1 MAYTLQQIADGIG
14 RAKRAN
20 NQAAVKELTAL
31 YELQREEL
39 YAQKYGAPPPKPSGF
54 FENIGT
60 GLASGFVSTYENSAI
75 GAATLLE
82 EEEEL
87 KARRKI
93 KDVAESFRPDGG
105 DKDSLTYKL
114 ASGVGSLGAFLPTA
128 LLGPGAL
135 LGAGALAV
143 SGGAGE
149 ASERARAYG
158 ATEEERNKAAFRG
171 MFIGATELI
180 PLGKLSSK
188 LKIPGMP
195 DAMEKL
201 GKKVSPETITG
212 IRTRLQRAAATGVTE
227 GAQEAAAAILQ
238 NLNEQGYNPEQVLFE
253 AGVIEEGAIGGGAGA
268 ILQGVVDLLTKRT
281 VRETIDDR
289 GVTEE
294 DKKPTSKTAPEET
307 TEETPEETAATVT
320 AEPATPVETK
330 QKPKPRA
337 GVETKISAFLG
348 QLDIDK
354 LEQRLANA
362 EQEAKNAGLPVDTY
376 ELMVKSAIDKKKESA
391 DVGKQATGTPDT
403 RATGDSIPSDT
414 EVVGQQRT
422 ADTGDTKRPK
432 QRRLDD
438 SKRDTGR
445 PVGGKKRTF
454 TSLAELQKQ
463 YRAKEQPQVSEEG
476 AKKLRKPKGKVIQ
489 YLDKDLE
496 LPQVNPKTDKL
507 RYRKSKSIVES
518 HSALPQDLQA
528 INRLAGTTVTT
539 GLSKEARKIQKKAA
553 SKRTEKEKK
562 ILAKG
567 LKVVKDSNTPENTE
581 AKVVSNYFKKF
592 DSPMD
597 AMYNLAYEIAEGGT
611 TMKTPKET
619 TLGSLQQYSASDPM
633 KPYVTNKDE
642 KQTNALGYKNAEI
655 VYGWLTKNVSSTT
668 RLQLANR
675 IEEFKGKIAK
685 EIEKEKTQEQKN
697 KEALKRQERANKKAE
712 KEAEEK
718 EREERTSDAKE
729 YIATKGKKAQ
739 VVARIDKEGTD
750 GTLEEV
756 SVDGVKVT
764 AAAKPKKKK
773 LSSQATQQQYFE
785 SVLANQKQKLL
796 NKNVYK
802 KAVEYAMMGTT
813 PDANMK
819 RLATA
824 MSEVTKDTKAVN
836 RILAKEKRER
846 KAKKVESP
854 KEKTIKRVSK
864 KFSGKKGVTKRDILA
879 AYRLEGAAYVKNAT
893 KADDFVGMA
902 ALYDRAKAMDYSL
915 FKGDSKAAE
924 ALSNPISDKTMEL
937 LEENNISE
945 ALLEIAKEIKNPQLK
960 TIANALSKNMGDTK
974 VEFISAQEMRAK
986 SRSKNR
992 VFGMF
997 EHTDNT
1003 IYLNEEL
1010 PLDNHIIM
1018 HEAGHAGLDISVS
1031 TNPNS
1036 SYAKDITSLYEEM
1049 KDDLGT
1055 AYGKGSLREFMA
1067 EASSNIEFRKEIG
1080 GLLAKRASALSRFLR
1095 AVANFFRT
1103 IMGLE
1108 TKVLRDENM
1117 TLDKLDAAIME
1128 VMRPTPDFVNVRTFT
1143 NPPTPSL
1150 MAEIVSEQ
1158 TGKAERDKTTFKQAF
1173 ENKQLGVKALRGLT
1187 KVMHLSSLAEVA
1199 RANGFGQLGY
1209 KLFRTI
1215 ENGRGMLNQNKDI
1228 VEKAMEIHTAFS
1240 KEVGTD
1246 VYRNFNELIYNENF
1260 GATIYQVNPYKKR
1273 KDYEGK
1279 FIDGNNLA
1287 DIWDAQ
1293 QDFIKN
1299 SIPSK
1304 YHKKVEDEFNRGLA
1318 FYKQQYLKLKE
1329 ALNFEL
1335 KNVLEEGDT
1344 KAAKKVR
1351 DKMTAL
1357 LFADGALDV
1366 YYPLVREGNF
1376 RAAFDAMIDDGKGN
1390 KRREKVFLM
1399 FKNIS
1404 ERDAFVAVAKD
1415 DPEIVGKIDI
1425 FEGDAPSSVY
1435 ANRPDGSFVAEVL
1448 STLKANNV
1456 SEKTQQE
1463 IMQMYIN
1470 TLPETS
1476 FARSFTKRN
1485 GTIGFIKNAGI
1496 ALETKGFSLAAQ
1508 TAKIQN
1514 ASEVRS
1520 VQREIIK
1527 KQGDLGTAQAKAIGD
1542 ALSKDHADFAIS
1554 GASFKTIE
1562 QYFKAANQFAFVYTL
1577 GFNVSSAIVNLS
1589 QIPLFVVPYLGARY
1603 GYERTINAFMGAAHM
1618 VVSSKAS
1625 ILENYNVEGT
1635 GAGAV
1640 YTVKESVKQKIR
1652 RHADKA
1658 EAERKIEQMEDLIP
1672 VVKEA
1677 HMRGKLYSWNAL
1689 MEVGTQER
1697 ATFFDKFAHLSALAF
1712 NAGERFN
1719 TQTTIIASYNL
1730 IREQM
1735 VDLKKQGKKYFSPR
1749 LGKEVEV
1756 PTDLSALRDLA
1767 AQDAM
1772 IQAQETNGGATLETT
1787 MPIAKEHVGRVSFM
1801 YKSYGVLMN
1810 TAMIKSYMISTD
1822 RYFKNN
1828 PEQKRIARNQLLGVH
1843 LSSLLLAGIGGMP
1856 IYGLI
1861 SMIVDLFRDDDEDSA
1876 DELTRKAFTEFW
1888 YKGPIVAATGA
1899 DVAARIKLND
1909 LIFQENRFM
1918 RDPSLEE
1925 TISFYLGGPA
1935 WSTAKRYVRMKDDI
1949 VDGEYQRAFE
1959 SFLPGGLSSL
1969 AQGYRYGTEGI
1980 QTRRDGDFIY
1990 EDITK
1995 GEIAAKVFGFA
2006 PAEYTF
2012 RQEQNSRNTRVANDI
2027 KEQSAKLKE
2036 RYYLALRMKDYDRAD
2051 DVIKDIKEFN
2061 AKYGAKGI
2069 VIDSD
2074 SIKASLKRHIKT
2086 SATMHNGVAV
2096 SPLYRNLLRQSN
2108 EEYKQY

>member
-1 MAYTLQQIADGIG
+1 MATLQQLATAIG
-14 RAKRAN
+14 QAEREGDK
-20 NQAAVKELTAL
+20 AAV
-31 YELQREEL
+31 QRMTTVYNREVERL
-39 YAQKYGAPPPKPSGF
+39 SIAKYGAPPAKPAGF
-54 FENIGT
+54 FENIGK
-60 GLASGFVSTYENSAI
+60 GLSSGFVGTYENAAI

-105 DKDSLTYKL
+105 DRDSLTYKL

-128 LLGPGAL
+128 ILGPGAL
-135 LGAGALAV
+135 FGAGALAV
-143 SGGAGE
+143 GGGAGE
-149 ASERARAYG
+149 ASERAREYG

-188 LKIPGMP
+188 LKIPGLP

-212 IRTRLQRAAATGVTE
+212 IRTRLQRAAATGATE
-227 GAQEAAAAILQ
+227 FAQEAAAAILQ

-253 AGVIEEGAIGGGAGA
+253 AGVVEEGTIGGGAGA

-294 DKKPTSKTAPEET
+294 DKKPTQKTAPEET
-307 TEETPEETAATVT
+307 KEEPTTAEETISIFDAKGTKYKARVVERSEAGSVIVVDNEGNQVVLDQSPTAVSADVNDPDYKILSPGHGQKGKILSKINDLDALETTIKGKLKDPKTVGMVRQDLIMDLNAIKAERKRRTEET

-330 QKPKPRA
+330 QKPKRRSNL
-337 GVETKISAFLG
+337 ETKISAFLG
-348 QLDIDK
+348 QLDVDK
-354 LEQRLANA
+354 LEQRLANV

-391 DVGKQATGTPDT
+391 DVGEQATGAPDT

-422 ADTGDTKRPK
+422 ADTGGAKRPVEGG
-432 QRRLDD
+432 LDD

-445 PVGGKKRTF
+445 PAGRKKRTF
-454 TSLAELQKQ
+454 APLAELQKTYKQ
-463 YRAKEQPQVSEEG
+463 KEQERSDLAKEAATGKSVHNV
-476 AKKLRKPKGKVIQ
+476 KPHSKE
-489 YLDKDLE
+489 LE
-496 LPQVNPKTDKL
+496 LPQINPKSKKL
-507 RYRKSKSIVES
+507 RLRTGKKLITS
-518 HSALPQDLQA
+518 HSALEQDMTALRRVAKMPTKSEDGSDILYQVG
-528 INRLAGTTVTT
+528 RLNKKA
-539 GLSKEARKIQKKAA
+539 EAIQKKPEGERTAA
-553 SKRTEKEKK
+553 EQKALEAAVAKSIKDKGEKRPL
-562 ILAKG
+562 I
-567 LKVVKDSNTPENTE
+567 KVAAYLS
-581 AKVVSNYFKKF
+581 AF
-592 DSPMD
+592 DNPMD
-597 AMYNLAYEIAEGGT
+597 ALYNATYEVAESGTQRRDSKLKQISAEAKKIDAKSREERTDKEQKLLEEEYNRINVGTLA
-611 TMKTPKET
+611 
-619 TLGSLQQYSASDPM
+619 LYSNADVM
-633 KPYVTNKDE
+633 QPYVENLGLDKAREVIKWANKNLSVETKKQLEKRRQEFKALIKKELEKDITQQELDE
-642 KQTNALGYKNAEI
+642 KSKQ
-655 VYGWLTKNVSSTT
+655 
-668 RLQLANR
+668 
-675 IEEFKGKIAK
+675 
-685 EIEKEKTQEQKN
+685 
-697 KEALKRQERANKKAE
+697 RQERATKKAE
-712 KEAEEK
+712 KID
-718 EREERTSDAKE
+718 REERTSEAKE

-739 VVARIDKEGTD
+739 VVAGIDKEGTD
-750 GTLEEV
+750 DPVTVKAKGTTERQKKEL
-756 SVDGVKVT
+756 G
-764 AAAKPKKKK
+764 AA
-773 LSSQATQQQYFE
+773 ATQQQYFE
-785 SVLANQKQKLL
+785 RVLQTQKAKLMIP
-796 NKNVYK
+796 NVYK

-813 PDANMK
+813 PNENMK

-824 MSEVTKDTKAVN
+824 MNEVTQDQKEVDK
-836 RILAKEKRER
+836 ILAKERRKR
-846 KAKKVESP
+846 KANKVESQ
-854 KEKTIKRVSK
+854 KEKTIKRINK
-864 KFSGKKGVTKRDILA
+864 KFAGKKGVTKADILA
-879 AYRLEGAAYVKNAT
+879 AYTLEGARYVKNAT
-893 KADDFVGMA
+893 KADDFVGKEQEYKDSI
-902 ALYDRAKAMDYSL
+902 ALGLSF

-937 LEENNISE
+937 LEANNISE

-960 TIANALSKNMGDTK
+960 VIANALSKNMGDTK
-974 VEFISAQEMRAK
+974 VEFVSAQELRAK
-986 SRSKNR
+986 SESKKR

-997 EHTDNT
+997 DPNDNT

-1031 TNPNS
+1031 TNPSS
-1036 SYAKDITSLYEEM
+1036 SYAKDIISLYEEM

-1055 AYGKGSLREFMA
+1055 AYGSTNLREFMA
-1067 EASSNIEFRKEIG
+1067 EASSSIEFRKEIS

-1128 VMRPTPDFVNVRTFT
+1128 VMKPTPDFVNVRTFI

-1158 TGKAERDKTTFKQAF
+1158 TGKTERDKTTFKQAF

-1240 KEVGTD
+1240 KEVGTN

-1260 GATIYQVNPYKKR
+1260 GATIYQVNPYKPR

-1279 FIDGNNLA
+1279 FVDGNNLA

-1376 RAAFDAMIDDGKGN
+1376 RAAFDAMIDDGNGN
-1390 KRREKVFLM
+1390 KRKERIFLM

-1415 DPEIVGKIDI
+1415 DPDIVGKIDT

-1448 STLKANNV
+1448 STLKANGV
-1456 SEKTQQE
+1456 SDKTQQE

-1520 VQREIIK
+1520 VQREIVK
-1527 KQGDLGTAQAKAIGD
+1527 KQGDLGTPQARAIGD

-1577 GFNVSSAIVNLS
+1577 GFNVSSAVVNLS

-1603 GYERTINAFMGAAHM
+1603 GYEKTINAFMGAGHM
-1618 VVSSKAS
+1618 VLSSKAS

-1652 RHADKA
+1652 RHADKD

-1672 VVKEA
+1672 
-1677 HMRGKLYSWNAL
+1677 G
-1689 MEVGTQER
+1689 
-1697 ATFFDKFAHLSALAF
+1697 
-1712 NAGERFN
+1712 
-1719 TQTTIIASYNL
+1719 
-1730 IREQM
+1730 
-1735 VDLKKQGKKYFSPR
+1735 
-1749 LGKEVEV
+1749 
-1756 PTDLSALRDLA
+1756 
-1767 AQDAM
+1767 
-1772 IQAQETNGGATLETT
+1772 
-1787 MPIAKEHVGRVSFM
+1787 
-1801 YKSYGVLMN
+1801 
-1810 TAMIKSYMISTD
+1810 
-1822 RYFKNN
+1822 
-1828 PEQKRIARNQLLGVH
+1828 
-1843 LSSLLLAGIGGMP
+1843 
-1856 IYGLI
+1856 
-1861 SMIVDLFRDDDEDSA
+1861 
-1876 DELTRKAFTEFW
+1876 
-1888 YKGPIVAATGA
+1888 
-1899 DVAARIKLND
+1899 
-1909 LIFQENRFM
+1909 
-1918 RDPSLEE
+1918 
-1925 TISFYLGGPA
+1925 
-1935 WSTAKRYVRMKDDI
+1935 
-1949 VDGEYQRAFE
+1949 
-1959 SFLPGGLSSL
+1959 
-1969 AQGYRYGTEGI
+1969 
-1980 QTRRDGDFIY
+1980 
-1990 EDITK
+1990 
-1995 GEIAAKVFGFA
+1995 
-2006 PAEYTF
+2006 
-2012 RQEQNSRNTRVANDI
+2012 
-2027 KEQSAKLKE
+2027 
-2036 RYYLALRMKDYDRAD
+2036 
-2051 DVIKDIKEFN
+2051 
-2061 AKYGAKGI
+2061 
-2069 VIDSD
+2069 
-2074 SIKASLKRHIKT
+2074 
-2086 SATMHNGVAV
+2086 
-2096 SPLYRNLLRQSN
+2096 
-2108 EEYKQY
+2108 

>member
-1 MAYTLQQIADGIG
+1 M
-14 RAKRAN
+14 
-20 NQAAVKELTAL
+20 
-31 YELQREEL
+31 
-39 YAQKYGAPPPKPSGF
+39 
-54 FENIGT
+54 
-60 GLASGFVSTYENSAI
+60 
-75 GAATLLE
+75 
-82 EEEEL
+82 
-87 KARRKI
+87 
-93 KDVAESFRPDGG
+93 
-105 DKDSLTYKL
+105 
-114 ASGVGSLGAFLPTA
+114 
-128 LLGPGAL
+128 
-135 LGAGALAV
+135 
-143 SGGAGE
+143 
-149 ASERARAYG
+149 
-158 ATEEERNKAAFRG
+158 
-171 MFIGATELI
+171 
-180 PLGKLSSK
+180 
-188 LKIPGMP
+188 
-195 DAMEKL
+195 
-201 GKKVSPETITG
+201 
-212 IRTRLQRAAATGVTE
+212 
-227 GAQEAAAAILQ
+227 
-238 NLNEQGYNPEQVLFE
+238 
-253 AGVIEEGAIGGGAGA
+253 
-268 ILQGVVDLLTKRT
+268 
-281 VRETIDDR
+281 
-289 GVTEE
+289 
-294 DKKPTSKTAPEET
+294 
-307 TEETPEETAATVT
+307 
-320 AEPATPVETK
+320 
-330 QKPKPRA
+330 
-337 GVETKISAFLG
+337 
-348 QLDIDK
+348 
-354 LEQRLANA
+354 
-362 EQEAKNAGLPVDTY
+362 
-376 ELMVKSAIDKKKESA
+376 
-391 DVGKQATGTPDT
+391 
-403 RATGDSIPSDT
+403 
-414 EVVGQQRT
+414 GQQRT
-422 ADTGDTKRPK
+422 ADTGGAKRPVEGG
-432 QRRLDD
+432 LDD

-445 PVGGKKRTF
+445 PAGRKKRTF
-454 TSLAELQKQ
+454 APLAELQKTYKQ
-463 YRAKEQPQVSEEG
+463 KEQERSDLAKEAATG
-476 AKKLRKPKGKVIQ
+476 KPVHNVKPHSKE
-489 YLDKDLE
+489 LE
-496 LPQVNPKTDKL
+496 LPQVNPKSKKL
-507 RYRKSKSIVES
+507 RLRTGKKLITS
-518 HSALPQDLQA
+518 HSALEQDMTALRRAAQMPTKSKDGSD
-528 INRLAGTTVTT
+528 ILYQVGR
-539 GLSKEARKIQKKAA
+539 LSKKAEAIKNKP
-553 SKRTEKEKK
+553 EKERTAAEQKA
-562 ILAKG
+562 LEAAVAKSIKDKG
-567 LKVVKDSNTPENTE
+567 EKRPLIKVAAYLS
-581 AKVVSNYFKKF
+581 AF
-592 DSPMD
+592 DNPMD
-597 AMYNLAYEIAEGGT
+597 ALYNATYEVAESGTQRRDSKLKQISAEAKKIDAKSREERTDKEQKLLEEEYNRINVGTLA
-611 TMKTPKET
+611 
-619 TLGSLQQYSASDPM
+619 LYSNADVM
-633 KPYVTNKDE
+633 QPYVENLGLDKAREVIKWANKNLSVETKKQLEKRRQEFKALIKKELEKDITQKELDE
-642 KQTNALGYKNAEI
+642 KSKQ
-655 VYGWLTKNVSSTT
+655 
-668 RLQLANR
+668 
-675 IEEFKGKIAK
+675 
-685 EIEKEKTQEQKN
+685 
-697 KEALKRQERANKKAE
+697 RQERATKKAE
-712 KEAEEK
+712 KID
-718 EREERTSDAKE
+718 REVRTSDAKE
-729 YIATKGKKAQ
+729 YVATKGKKAQ

-764 AAAKPKKKK
+764 AAAKPKKTKDTKERQKK
-773 LSSQATQQQYFE
+773 ELGAAATQQQYFE
-785 SVLANQKQKLL
+785 RVLQTQKAKLMIP
-796 NKNVYK
+796 NVYK

-813 PDANMK
+813 PNENMK

-824 MSEVTKDTKAVN
+824 MNEVTQDKKAVDK
-836 RILAKEKRER
+836 ILAKEKRER

-854 KEKTIKRVSK
+854 KEKTIKRINK
-864 KFSGKKGVTKRDILA
+864 KFAGKKGVTKADILA
-879 AYRLEGAAYVKNAT
+879 AYTLEGARYVKNAK
-893 KADDFVGMA
+893 KAEDFVGKEQEYKDSI
-902 ALYDRAKAMDYSL
+902 ALGYSF

-924 ALSNPISDKTMEL
+924 ALINPISDKTMEL

-960 TIANALSKNMGDTK
+960 AIANALAKNMGDTK
-974 VEFISAQEMRAK
+974 VEFVSAQELRAK
-986 SRSKNR
+986 SESKKR

-997 EHTDNT
+997 DPNDNT
-1003 IYLNEEL
+1003 IFLNDEL

-1018 HEAGHAGLDISVS
+1018 HEAAHAALDIAVS
-1031 TNPNS
+1031 TSPNS
-1036 SYAKDITSLYEEM
+1036 SYAKDLTSLFEEV

-1055 AYGKGSLREFMA
+1055 AYGKTNVREFIA
-1067 EASSNIEFRKEIG
+1067 EASSNEAFRKEIS

-1103 IMGLE
+1103 IMGLD

-1117 TLDKLDAAIME
+1117 TLDKLDAAIMA
-1128 VMRPTPDFVNVRTFT
+1128 VMNPTPDFVNVRTFT

-1158 TGKAERDKTTFKQAF
+1158 TGKTERDKTTFKQAF
-1173 ENKQLGVKALRGLT
+1173 ENKQLGVKALRALT

-1240 KEVGTD
+1240 KEVGTN

-1260 GATIYQVNPYKKR
+1260 GATIYQVNPYKPR
-1273 KDYEGK
+1273 KEYEGK

-1304 YHKKVEDEFNRGLA
+1304 YHKKVEEEFNRGLA

-1376 RAAFDAMIDDGKGN
+1376 RAAFTAMIDDGNGN

-1425 FEGDAPSSVY
+1425 FEGDAPSTVY

-1448 STLKANNV
+1448 STLKANGV

-1527 KQGDLGTAQAKAIGD
+1527 KQGELGTPQARAIGD
-1542 ALSKDHADFAIS
+1542 ALSKDHAQFAIS

-1577 GFNVSSAIVNLS
+1577 GFNVSSAVVNLS

-1618 VVSSKAS
+1618 VVSAKAS

-1697 ATFFDKFAHLSALAF
+1697 ATFFDKLAHLSALAF

-1861 SMIVDLFRDDDEDSA
+1861 SMIVDVFRDDDEDSA
-1876 DELTRKAFTEFW
+1876 DELTRKAVTEFW

-2012 RQEQNSRNTRVANDI
+2012 RQEQNSRNTRVANEI

-2051 DVIKDIKEFN
+2051 DVIKEIKEFN

-2108 EEYKQY
+2108 EEYKKY